1 MCTTTLGSYG
11 SSVHTVL
18 SPTDSFLIVART
30 AGIALNRIGR
40 VGTVVLFLR
49 LEENLSVFLFPLHY
63 VPWSLILCGLH
74 SVG

>member
-1 MCTTTLGSYG
+1 M
-11 SSVHTVL
+11 HTVL
-18 SPTDSFLIVART
+18 LPTDSFLIVART

-49 LEENLSVFLFPLHY
+49 LDETLSLFPFPLHS
-63 VPWSLILCGLH
+63 VPWCLILCGLN